1 MLTFVRS
8 ATARDVATL
17 HPTLWAIVREIA
29 DVLWLEHT
37 GQENVYVTELWR
49 SREETLRQ
57 YRSAG
62 LPPPAFSVHEAV
74 KVLGDPLSGCRGADL
89 SVRMFRAGQRYEDW
103 PRLPVPVCREVVAAI
118 NRRWRY
124 QESEAHQVALYHS
137 VTGPHV
143 HLQVRP
149 GSETVDRLSLGG
161 G

>member
-8 ATARDVATL
+8 ATARDVGML
-17 HPTLWAIVREIA
+17 HPTLWKILREIV

-37 GQENVYVTELWR
+37 GQSNVYVTELWR
-49 SREETLRQ
+49 PREETIRLYQ
-57 YRSAG
+57 SAG
-62 LPPPAFSVHEAV
+62 LAPPAFSVHETA
-74 KVLGDPLSGCRGADL
+74 KVLGDPWSGCRGADL
-89 SVRMFRAGQRYEDW
+89 SVRTTRAGQRYEDW

-149 GSETVDRLSLGG
+149 DQETVDRLTIGG